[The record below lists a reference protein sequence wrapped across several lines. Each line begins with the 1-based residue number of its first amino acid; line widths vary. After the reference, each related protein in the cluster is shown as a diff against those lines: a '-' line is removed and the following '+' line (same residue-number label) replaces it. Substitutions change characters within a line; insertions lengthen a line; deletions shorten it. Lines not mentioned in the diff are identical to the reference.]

1 MAQAKKKEIN
11 TIKKNIID
19 HGHDDVYQV
28 IVDFFVCLTSLE
40 RHFDDF

>member
-28 IVDFFVCLTSLE
+28 DFFVCLTSLE